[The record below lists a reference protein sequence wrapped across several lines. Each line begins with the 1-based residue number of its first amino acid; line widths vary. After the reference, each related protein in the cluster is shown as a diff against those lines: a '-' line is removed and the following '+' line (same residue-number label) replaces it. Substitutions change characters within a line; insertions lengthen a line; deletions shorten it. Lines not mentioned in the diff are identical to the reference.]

1 MLIINGYITTSLG
14 LELILNPKNPKIPPF
29 TGVFLISVSKREED
43 WRAAEIEGFAE
54 AAFEIAFIAPV
65 EETEVATVND
75 EPWRA
80 GVGLDHVAKL
90 WMGVLKPGWWV
101 ASDGVHEELV

>member
-43 WRAAEIEGFAE
+43 WRAAEVEGFAE
-54 AAFEIAFIAPV
+54 AAFEVALVAPV
-65 EETEVATVND
+65 KEAEVTTIDD

-80 GVGLDHVAKL
+80 GVGLDHVAEF
-90 WMGVLKPGWWV
+90 WMGILEAGRWV
-101 ASDGVHEELV
+101 RIDGVGK

>member
-14 LELILNPKNPKIPPF
+14 LEPILNPKNPKIPPF

-43 WRAAEIEGFAE
+43 RRTAEIEGFAE
-54 AAFEIAFIAPV
+54 AAFEVALVAPV
-65 EETEVATVND
+65 KEAEVTTIDD

-80 GVGLDHVAKL
+80 GVGLDHVAEFRVSVFEA
-90 WMGVLKPGWWV
+90 GRWV
-101 ASDGVHEELV
+101 RIDGVGK